1 MHPTCTDSAKR
12 GVTQS
17 RTAVSMAVAPAAE
30 IRLFGK
36 YSFDDVE
43 VKDIS
48 LEDYIAVKPKFAV
61 YVPHTAGRYQKKR
74 FRKAQCPIVERLVLS
89 LMMHGRNNGKKLM
102 AVRIVKHAF
111 EIINLLTDQNPIQV
125 LVDAIINSG
134 PREDATRIGSAGVV
148 RRQAVDISPLRRVNQ
163 AIWLLCTG
171 AREASFRNIKTI
183 AECLADELTNAA
195 KGSSNRSAEK
205 EAVARFLVYETL
217 EPEGCHPSPRTTTDL
232 LWSVCAAN
240 CNRSMAAHEL
250 VAQHGFRVSSFG
262 VGSQVK
268 LPGPSAQQH
277 NIYSFGTPYA
287 TIHADLTRKD
297 PELYLRNG
305 LLPMMARNA
314 RIKKAP
320 QRWQDNRAPF
330 DVVVTFEERIMEVV
344 LEDMEGRQAA
354 SRSLIPVSYSQL
366 SQHGQAA
373 VESVGAGAGFRPCL
387 VVNLDVKDSTDE
399 AALAAP
405 QALKLCSMIAAFA
418 KGKDG
423 CWEAGVEAVLDTF
436 HKETGRRPI
445 YGVCW
450 PAVKRAGT
458 DTTAI
463 PKKCKLHTLMTGVSA
478 AGLERGRVVASE
490 VVEAR
495 LVTQIEAWVKAC
507 SMRALLAS
515 LLFGHMVR
523 SFFTR
528 VTVLPDG
535 QEAFEDI
542 PALDAVIPNLADRN
556 LFLQLGRGLP
566 PPGRQSRPSEAVE
579 DVLTAYPDL
588 HASLDA
594 VPRYP
599 HDRGSVDDVG
609 RKLETNFANS
619 LTELFLRRLE
629 QAVALAGARV
639 IAGSHEHQRRLGLP
653 LGGSP
658 AWTER
663 QRSWV
668 VRSVQG
674 KEVTWLQGAG
684 GVVPS
689 PAMREEVARQ
699 RRLLG
704 LRQGVVVN
712 EAWLERKVNRGR
724 LLRHAVD
731 TSRQLEAAHVSWQA
745 DWADWQAAGGQ
756 RNTRPYR
763 PPSPFAI
770 TPGCSCK
777 AHHIKLDTE
786 AIYGLMQAAGMLPR
800 DITSLPKFRNG
811 VAGPKDSEVANR
823 WNAFLPNLASLHP
836 NRGQTFAQVVH
847 TDGVAVSVL
856 FTRPIPEEQPDKLP
870 SMGKEEGAVNPLAH
884 LDADWL
890 GCDPGKTNMATVAHE
905 ERYPSGAVKSVWQR
919 SLTAG
924 QYYRQS
930 GITEHAK
937 VSKVWMA
944 GIKPQHDELSQV
956 TNYTVS
962 LQRYQQYAATV
973 LATWPAMWAELS
985 KTRWSNARFRLYG
998 GKQRTVA
1005 KFWAETAK
1013 GAMVRCNSAPTGRPL
1028 ALAYGAAGFSGSGS
1042 IGSKGVPVKQM
1053 LREACKQFPGRVV
1066 LVHEFRTSRVSSAQ
1080 LVAAPSA
1087 QHGDAVPDQLNVI
1100 KRRFYDRDVS
1110 AALNI
1115 ARIAA
1120 GPGRPRELS
1129 SWLGRPAMPNP
1140 GRPGQEWVDVRDK
1153 GLLRKWQRR
1162 HQRQRQQLAAAPKA
1176 LTPSPPASFGGAHQL
1191 WLCQRAGQQLGAL
1204 WQLPTGYLSSACMS
1218 FSTYLAQMDCGTTAA
1233 AVAAAGASAVAAA
1246 HQQQAHQQQ
1255 AHQQQA
1261 LQSGK

>member
-1 MHPTCTDSAKR
+1 MQQNRQRKR
-12 GVTQS
+12 NRDASDCGVD
-17 RTAVSMAVAPAAE
+17 RE
-30 IRLFGK
+30 
-36 YSFDDVE
+36 
-43 VKDIS
+43 
-48 LEDYIAVKPKFAV
+48 LE
-61 YVPHTAGRYQKKR
+61 
-74 FRKAQCPIVERLVLS
+74 AQP
-89 LMMHGRNNGKKLM
+89 
-102 AVRIVKHAF
+102 
-111 EIINLLTDQNPIQV
+111 Q
-125 LVDAIINSG
+125 
-134 PREDATRIGSAGVV
+134 
-148 RRQAVDISPLRRVNQ
+148 
-163 AIWLLCTG
+163 
-171 AREASFRNIKTI
+171 
-183 AECLADELTNAA
+183 
-195 KGSSNRSAEK
+195 
-205 EAVARFLVYETL
+205 
-217 EPEGCHPSPRTTTDL
+217 PS
-232 LWSVCAAN
+232 
-240 CNRSMAAHEL
+240 
-250 VAQHGFRVSSFG
+250 Q
-262 VGSQVK
+262 
-268 LPGPSAQQH
+268 AQQNKQASGEARWDRH
-277 NIYSFGTPYA
+277 NSNSW
-287 TIHADLTRKD
+287 H
-297 PELYLRNG
+297 
-305 LLPMMARNA
+305 
-314 RIKKAP
+314 
-320 QRWQDNRAPF
+320 
-330 DVVVTFEERIMEVV
+330 
-344 LEDMEGRQAA
+344 
-354 SRSLIPVSYSQL
+354 S
-366 SQHGQAA
+366 
-373 VESVGAGAGFRPCL
+373 
-387 VVNLDVKDSTDE
+387 
-399 AALAAP
+399 
-405 QALKLCSMIAAFA
+405 
-418 KGKDG
+418 
-423 CWEAGVEAVLDTF
+423 
-436 HKETGRRPI
+436 
-445 YGVCW
+445 
-450 PAVKRAGT
+450 
-458 DTTAI
+458 
-463 PKKCKLHTLMTGVSA
+463 KKCKLHTLMTGVSA
-478 AGLERGRVVASE
+478 AGLERGAVVASE

-528 VTVLPDG
+528 VTVLPGG

-556 LFLQLGRGLP
+556 LFLQLGRGIP
-566 PPGRQSRPSEAVE
+566 PVSERSKPSEAVV

-599 HDRGSVDDVG
+599 HDRGAVDDVG

-619 LTELFLRRLE
+619 LTELFSRRLE

-668 VRSVQG
+668 LRSVQG

-684 GVVPS
+684 GVVPT

-704 LRQGVVVN
+704 LRQGVVVDK
-712 EAWLERKVNRGR
+712 AWLERKVNRGR

-731 TSRQLEAAHVSWQA
+731 TSRQLEAAQISWQA

-763 PPSPFAI
+763 PPSPSAI

-786 AIYGLMQAAGMLPR
+786 AIYGLMKAAGMLPR

-856 FTRPIPEEQPDKLP
+856 FTRPKPAEQPDKLP

-962 LQRYQQYAATV
+962 LQRYREYSATT

-985 KTRWSNARFRLYG
+985 KRRWSNARFRLYG

-1005 KFWAETAK
+1005 KFWAETVK
-1013 GAMVRCNSAPTGRPL
+1013 GAMVRCNSAATGRPL
-1028 ALAYGAAGFSGSGS
+1028 ALAYGAAGFSGGGS

-1066 LVHEFRTSRVSSAQ
+1066 LVHEFRTSRVSSARTNVVQ
-1080 LVAAPSA
+1080 GQAESFRWLHPVRSMAKRSRIR
-1087 QHGDAVPDQLNVI
+1087 GLMCSTSNVI

-1115 ARIAA
+1115 RRIAA

-1140 GRPGQEWVDVRDK
+1140 GRPGQEWVLVRDK

-1162 HQRQRQQLAAAPKA
+1162 HQRQR
-1176 LTPSPPASFGGAHQL
+1176 
-1191 WLCQRAGQQLGAL
+1191 
-1204 WQLPTGYLSSACMS
+1204 
-1218 FSTYLAQMDCGTTAA
+1218 
-1233 AVAAAGASAVAAA
+1233 
-1246 HQQQAHQQQ
+1246 
-1255 AHQQQA
+1255 
-1261 LQSGK
+1261 